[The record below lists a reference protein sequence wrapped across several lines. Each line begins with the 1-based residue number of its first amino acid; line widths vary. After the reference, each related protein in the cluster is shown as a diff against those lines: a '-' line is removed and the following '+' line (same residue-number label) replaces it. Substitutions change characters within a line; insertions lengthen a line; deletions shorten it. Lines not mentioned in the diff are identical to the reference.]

1 MPMPL
6 HLTWWDLVLVVAVS
20 LQTAAMA
27 YVSSPRAKAVLYT
40 VPVPFTIV
48 TLSLGRPIGAMNV
61 LAVIVL
67 FVYIQGLRLL
77 HQRAGVPIV
86 PAIALALLGYC
97 ALGWL
102 GAQVVPS
109 TPVAFW
115 AGAALTFAL
124 SLGLWLG
131 IPARAETPHRTPLPV
146 WVKLPVIFVVVLALL
161 IVKQGLQGF
170 ATLFP
175 LVGVVGAYET
185 RHSLWTLGRQVPVFM
200 ASIVPLMVV
209 TYLLQDH
216 LGLPLALAAGW
227 GAFLPLLFAFSRRHW
242 RSNDLTAASI
252 PDPR

>member
-1 MPMPL
+1 MPIPL

-27 YVSSPRAKAVLYT
+27 YVSSPRVKAVLYT

-48 TLSLGRPIGAMNV
+48 TLSLGRPVGAMNV
-61 LAVIVL
+61 MAVVVL
-67 FVYIQGLRLL
+67 LLYIQGLRLL

-97 ALGWL
+97 VLGWL
-102 GAQVVPS
+102 GARVVPT
-109 TPVAFW
+109 TPAAFW
-115 AGAALTFAL
+115 GGAAFTFAL
-124 SLGLWLG
+124 AVALWLG
-131 IPARAETPHRTPLPV
+131 MPARAETAHRTPLPV
-146 WVKLPVIFVVVLALL
+146 WVKLPVIFLVVLALL
-161 IVKQGLQGF
+161 VVKQALQGF

-227 GAFLPLLFAFSRRHW
+227 AAFLPLLFAFSRRHW
-242 RSNDLTAASI
+242 RSNDLAAS
-252 PDPR
+252 PGPR